1 MTRPAVCDA
10 PTQYLV
16 RETDDERASE
26 IGNEFYPEGRWSGDE
41 HVDPPDRTDADE
53 QNEQSQ
59 RICELAR
66 RLGYRDVKTR
76 MLLGQ
81 WATNLVGLERRL
93 QEELDRQ
100 TERTPTP
107 PASEF
112 GHQEKLNQPSQ
123 VGHAQVSNLTE
134 ELISVEGFPL

>member
-10 PTQYLV
+10 ATQYLV

-26 IGNEFYPEGRWSGDE
+26 ISNEFYPEGRWSGDE
-41 HVDPPDRTDADE
+41 HVDSPDRTDADE

-66 RLGYRDVKTR
+66 RLGYRDVKAR
-76 MLLGQ
+76 MLLVQ
-81 WATNLVGLERRL
+81 SATNLVGLERRL

-100 TERTPTP
+100 TERTPTRP
-107 PASEF
+107 F
-112 GHQEKLNQPSQ
+112 R
-123 VGHAQVSNLTE
+123 
-134 ELISVEGFPL
+134 